1 VSVKH
6 ALLAL
11 LHDGPR
17 FGLQLKQE
25 FEVRTGSVWGLN
37 VGQVYTTLTRL
48 ERDGLIVA
56 DVDGADSTQKRY
68 RLLTAGEV
76 ELNEW
81 FRSPPDDV
89 TPPRDELVIKVL
101 MAMTVADVEVRQVT
115 QVHRRR
121 LIETMQRYTRLKSDA
136 VNDFAFLAVADSL
149 ILRAEA
155 EIRWLDMLD
164 ARIAAGGR
172 ERSLT
177 PAPDATP
184 PPRPTPADGT
194 SRRASK
200 TVTA

>member
-184 PPRPTPADGT
+184 TPRPTPADGT